1 MYLESGM
8 LRLER
13 ILESYQPMHS
23 HYRWEAQVQ
32 GRMVISTRSQ
42 SKLGKKQAC
51 ISLFN
56 LFLIRG
62 QLLYNVVLV
71 SAIHWHESA
80 MRIHTSPP
88 LWMSLPTPTPPSIYH
103 RALGM
108 SSLHHTANSYWL
120 SALYMI
126 KHRFQLKHVF
136 LQPWFR
142 VPSGSLDCQHLADGI
157 FALIGMSQSIWPSAC
172 NRAVFN
178 KHWQSGLQK
187 RRRVFPEAPNTAYT
201 FS

>member
-1 MYLESGM
+1 M
-8 LRLER
+8 LER
-13 ILESYQPMHS
+13 ILESYQAMHS
-23 HYRWEAQVQ
+23 HYKWEAQVQ

-42 SKLGKKQAC
+42 SKLGVKQAC

-56 LFLIRG
+56 LFLIGG

-71 SAIHWHESA
+71 SAVHWHESA
-80 MRIHTSPP
+80 IGIHTSPP
-88 LWMSLPTPTPPSIYH
+88 LWMSLPTPTPSHPSRLPQSTGYELP
-103 RALGM
+103 A
-108 SSLHHTANSYWL
+108 SYSKFHWL

-126 KHRFQLKHVF
+126 KHMFQLKHVF

-157 FALIGMSQSIWPSAC
+157 FALIGMSQSIWPSSC

-187 RRRVFPEAPNTAYT
+187 RWRVFPEAPKTAYI